1 MANTCCERKQETMA
15 LVRQLQDYRL
25 TTAEILYHL
34 PDHPHLLQS
43 YIWQD
48 LDIAPRYPELHKFL
62 DFWKREIEGS
72 LHSVRV
78 ASASLIKP
86 ASMRHATAELHL
98 H

>member
-1 MANTCCERKQETMA
+1 MT

-34 PDHPHLLQS
+34 PDHPNLIQAF
-43 YIWQD
+43 IWQD
-48 LDIAPRYPELHKFL
+48 LDIAPRYPVLHKCL

-78 ASASLIKP
+78 ASASLVKP
-86 ASMRHATAELHL
+86 PTVGHAETMLRLH
-98 H
+98 